1 MRSQRT
7 STLRLGLAC
16 LIALAACGGTKETPP
31 ANRNPGPGTPAPA
44 DTRTNPHPTAQPANS
59 GTPGPSAGAANPSN
73 VHTPDPGH
81 EPPGGAA
88 GAASPDK
95 PAGEPA
101 PTKAH

>member
-1 MRSQRT
+1 MRSLRT
-7 STLRLGLAC
+7 SPLRLGLAC
-16 LIALAACGGTKETPP
+16 LIALAACGDRTKEPPP
-31 ANRNPGPGTPAPA
+31 ASRNQPPGAPAPT

-81 EPPGGAA
+81 EPPGGVP

-95 PAGEPA
+95 PA
-101 PTKAH
+101 PTPSQAH